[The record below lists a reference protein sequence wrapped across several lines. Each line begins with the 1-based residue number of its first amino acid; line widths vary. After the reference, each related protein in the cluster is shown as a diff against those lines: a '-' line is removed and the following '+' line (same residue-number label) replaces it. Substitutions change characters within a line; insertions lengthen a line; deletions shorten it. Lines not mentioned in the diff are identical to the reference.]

1 MNRIGQNKAEQQHE
15 GKTLY
20 FETSLPATDTSA
32 HSLLGHQTRFCLLTS
47 CSIGGDGGAAKV
59 VLVQLGARRISTS
72 HTVMRTG

>member
-1 MNRIGQNKAEQQHE
+1 MKVKHCILK
-15 GKTLY
+15 
-20 FETSLPATDTSA
+20 TSLPATDTTA
-32 HSLLGHQTRFCLLTS
+32 HSLLRHQTRFCLLTS